1 MRSTLFRAVTG
12 AIAATACLSGA
23 LVVMPGGAAVAE
35 PSVTETG
42 ITHTVRLTPDTA
54 RTWTVPE
61 GIVGDISVE
70 IAGAVGAPSDN
81 SGGSGARFRF
91 AFDPDPGTVLQARFG
106 SEPDGRYASLAG
118 GGGGGVGNR
127 GWSFPGGGGG
137 DATLLTRVAPSSS
150 CASATSDL
158 VAVAGGGG
166 GATGKLIESSWSASR
181 TPGES
186 STRWDQLAG
195 PALSGACQ
203 SGVAGGNGLKGER
216 KFHHDAAGGGGGGG
230 GLVAGA
236 GGRADEME
244 SAWWSPKIL
253 VAATGGRAGTS
264 YLSTAVCGNGCATPA
279 IDGNRG
285 AGYVVLRFVESLS
298 SSISLNTDDGRVLR
312 ERLSGSVSS
321 SLAGQVPAGI
331 VSAWLNGR
339 RIADARVTTRGEFS
353 LDILGLLPAP
363 HVDGLQVR
371 FVPDGTGTRPA
382 SRTISLD
389 AAPAKPALIVRP
401 TTRSDG
407 TRELEILFAPNAPS
421 SVYSGAVTVQ
431 LSTRRPGDTAWTS
444 RGPVELGH
452 HPSVQSDRACGVV
465 RITGADGPV
474 EISASYGGATWLLPV
489 ASDPLT
495 FDATAPATGRS
506 TPSCGTPVTVDISDA
521 GGASAPATPGAA
533 ASRDA
538 AVAVEWAES
547 SLEASSDAEH
557 ELAVEVSHDGVEA
570 VEGRVDFFIDGAPA
584 ASSTAP
590 VDGLWRVSLSRPPSG
605 SHSVLAVYSDASDG
619 TVDASH
625 GSGMSDA
632 ATLVVPPVTA
642 DLQLAIVNETPE
654 LLPDDPIDLVA
665 EISAPEA
672 RNLAAEVAFFADDEL
687 IGVSPLD
694 GGRATLDDVI
704 LVNPS
709 GHLTARLSGGADRFT
724 VRDSEA
730 LEYALYESPLAVD
743 LAVGESRIESGAP
756 GDLVVSVT
764 PLGESVNTAPTG
776 ELTLWADDTALV
788 VLPDSE
794 ALRTARTTSWR
805 IPLAYLPAGVRSVRA
820 TVAGDPGFGDGVSRV
835 VPLEVVQRPTR
846 LTVTR
851 QGVDADRRL
860 EIAALFNDTTSEGLA
875 TTGAADG
882 TARVFDGQ
890 RLVGEVF
897 VVDGRAEIAVPAA
910 DALRVEFVPLSREL
924 ASSTQT
930 VRTSAGAL
938 ASTGQGLPV
947 WPGIL
952 AATMLA
958 GGMLL
963 VVLRTRKVQGRDGR
977 AGAK

>member
-1 MRSTLFRAVTG
+1 MRSTLFRAITG
-12 AIAATACLSGA
+12 AIAATVCLSGA
-23 LVVMPGGAAVAE
+23 LVVMPSGAAVAE
-35 PSVTETG
+35 PSVSETG
-42 ITHTVRLTPDTA
+42 IARTVRLTPDTA

-61 GIVGDISVE
+61 GVVGDIDVE

-106 SEPDGRYASLAG
+106 SDPDGRYASLAG

-127 GWSFPGGGGG
+127 GWSYPGGGGG
-137 DATLLTRVAPSSS
+137 DATLLTRVVPSSS
-150 CASATSDL
+150 CASAASDL

-166 GATGKLIESSWSASR
+166 GATGQLVDSSWSASR

-186 STRWDQLAG
+186 STRWDRPTG
-195 PALSGACQ
+195 SALGGICQ

-230 GLVAGA
+230 GLMAGA

-253 VAATGGRAGTS
+253 IAATGGRAGTS
-264 YLSTAVCGNGCATPA
+264 YLSPAVCGNGCATPA

-285 AGYVVLRFVESLS
+285 AGYIVLRFVESLS
-298 SSISLNTDDGRVLR
+298 SSISLSSDDGRVLR
-312 ERLSGSVSS
+312 DRLSGSVSL
-321 SLAGQVPAGI
+321 SLAGQVPAGV
-331 VSAWLNGR
+331 VSVWLNGR
-339 RIADARVTTRGEFS
+339 RIADSRVTTRGEFS

-382 SRTISLD
+382 SRTISID
-389 AAPAKPALIVRP
+389 AAPAKPALVVRP

-421 SVYSGAVTVQ
+421 SVYSGGVTVQ
-431 LSTRRPGDTAWTS
+431 LSSRRPGDTAWTS
-444 RGPVELGH
+444 RGRVELGH
-452 HPSVQSDRACGVV
+452 HPSVQRDRACGVV

-474 EISASYGGATWLLPV
+474 EISASYGGATWLQSV
-489 ASDPLT
+489 TSDPLT
-495 FDATAPATGRS
+495 FDATAPATGRAI
-506 TPSCGTPVTVDISDA
+506 PSCGTPVTVDVSDA
-521 GGASAPATPGAA
+521 GGANAPTAPVGE

-538 AVAVEWAES
+538 AVAVDWTES
-547 SLEASSDAEH
+547 SLEAPPDATH
-557 ELAVEVSHDGVEA
+557 DLAVDVSHDGVEA
-570 VEGRVDFFIDGAPA
+570 VEGRVDFFVDGSQA

-590 VDGLWRVSLSRPPSG
+590 VDGLWRVSLPTPPSG
-605 SHSVLAVYSDASDG
+605 LHSVLAVYSDASDG
-619 TVDASH
+619 TADASH
-625 GSGMSDA
+625 GSGMSDE
-632 ATLVVPPVTA
+632 ATLTVAPATA
-642 DLQLAIVNETPE
+642 DLQLSIVNETPQ

-665 EISAPEA
+665 EISAPAA
-672 RNLAAEVAFFADDEL
+672 RTLAAEVAFFADDEL

-694 GGRATLDDVI
+694 DGRATLDDVI
-704 LVNPS
+704 LLNPS
-709 GHLTARLSGGADRFT
+709 GRLTARLSGGADRFT
-724 VRDSEA
+724 VRESEA
-730 LEYALYESPLAVD
+730 LDYALYESPLDVD
-743 LAVGESRIESGAP
+743 LTAGESRIESGAA

-764 PLGESVNTAPTG
+764 ALGELVNTAPTG

-805 IPLAYLPAGVRSVRA
+805 IPLASLPAGVRSVRA
-820 TVAGDPGFGDGVSRV
+820 TVAGDPGFGDGESRV

-851 QGVDADRRL
+851 QGVDDDRRL
-860 EIAALFNDTTSEGLA
+860 EIGAFFDDTTSDGLA
-875 TTGAADG
+875 TTGVADG

-890 RLVGEVF
+890 RLVGEAF

-938 ASTGQGLPV
+938 ASTGQGWPV

-952 AATMLA
+952 AAAMLS

-963 VVLRTRKVQGRDGR
+963 VSLRIRNVPGRGGR
-977 AGAK
+977 TGAA